1 MSLFFLLK
9 NPENNLKQPKS
20 TKDNQKGRKVWPS
33 GSRKEP
39 SCVAL
44 PLCVNALRLV
54 AVCVAAAGCSDD
66 STKNN
71 LKQPKST
78 KAEQPKTTK
87 INLNQPK
94 GAQGVAV
101 QKPERAALRGLAVV
115 CQRLAARCRVRGRRW
130 LF

>member
-66 STKNN
+66 STENN
-71 LKQPKST
+71 QN
-78 KAEQPKTTK
+78 QPKTT
-87 INLNQPK
+87 
-94 GAQGVAV
+94 
-101 QKPERAALRGLAVV
+101 
-115 CQRLAARCRVRGRRW
+115 
-130 LF
+130 

>member
-54 AVCVAAAGCSDD
+54 AVCVAAAGSPDD

-71 LKQPKST
+71 LNQPRTT
-78 KAEQPKTTK
+78 KAEQPKSTK
-87 INLNQPK
+87 NNQKQPNSTENNLK
-94 GAQGVAV
+94 GRKGVHS
-101 QKPERAALRGLAVV
+101 GS
-115 CQRLAARCRVRGRRW
+115 
-130 LF
+130 